1 MSALTNLALAPFVL
15 LYRIACAWP
24 WTTIGVSAAVGL
36 LAHLIGHDGW
46 TALFVCILAYMLIWL
61 DEAENPSPAVAESV
75 EE

>member
-1 MSALTNLALAPFVL
+1 MSTLTNLALAPFAL
-15 LYRIACAWP
+15 LYRIACSWP
-24 WTTIGVSAAVGL
+24 WTTIDVSAAAGL

-61 DEAENPSPAVAESV
+61 DEAENPSTATLESP